1 MVEKIVKETVR
12 EYDKEGKLVK
22 ETVKETTEKTERC
35 SSPGI
40 TCPGWG
46 NTAPVLTAQP
56 SWQYTGTSIQTTL
69 AYGVGPASNI
79 AP

>member
-40 TCPGWG
+40 TCPRWG
-46 NTAPVLTAQP
+46 DTSPVLTAQP

-69 AYGVGPASNI
+69 DVGVGSASNI

>member
-40 TCPGWG
+40 TCPRWG
-46 NTAPVLTAQP
+46 DTSPVLTAQP
-56 SWQYTGTSIQTTL
+56 SWQYTGTTTNTVL
-69 AYGVGPASNI
+69 TAGTASVSSHN
-79 AP
+79 